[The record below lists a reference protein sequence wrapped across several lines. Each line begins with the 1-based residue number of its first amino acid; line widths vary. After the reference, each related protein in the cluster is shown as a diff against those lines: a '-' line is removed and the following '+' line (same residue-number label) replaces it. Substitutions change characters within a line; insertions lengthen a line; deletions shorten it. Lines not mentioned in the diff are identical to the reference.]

1 MAAKIIDGKLIA
13 KSIREEIKKKT
24 EELIRQHGIQ
34 PGLAAVIVGDNP
46 ASRVYVNSKRKAC
59 AEVGIY
65 SEEHAL
71 PKEMAQ
77 EDLLKLINQLNSN
90 PKIHG
95 ILVQLPLP
103 KQIDEKTII
112 NSVSPY
118 KDVDG
123 FHSLNVGNLLLGSPT
138 FIACTP
144 LGIMKLIQSTGVE
157 IKGKHA
163 VVVGRSNIVGK
174 PVAILLLAE
183 HATLTICHS
192 RTHDLAAVC
201 RQADILVAAIGKP
214 KMITG
219 DMIKPGAVVIDVGI
233 NRVNDK
239 LVGDVDFDSAAQ
251 VAGFLTP
258 VPGGVGPMTIA
269 MLLQNTLTSAMQSG

>member
-1 MAAKIIDGKLIA
+1 MTAKIIDGKLIA
-13 KSIREEIKKKT
+13 KTIREEIKMKT
-24 EELIRQHGIQ
+24 AELISQRGIQ

-46 ASRVYVNSKRKAC
+46 ASHVYVNSKRKAC
-59 AEVGIY
+59 AEAGIY

-71 PKEMAQ
+71 PQ
-77 EDLLKLINQLNSN
+77 ETTQDQLLKLVAQLNN
-90 PKIHG
+90 DPKIHG

-112 NSVSPY
+112 HSVSPK

-123 FHSLNVGNLLLGSPT
+123 FHPINTGNLLMGSPT
-138 FIACTP
+138 FVACTP

-174 PVAILLLAE
+174 PVAILLLNE
-183 HATLTICHS
+183 SATVTICHS
-192 RTHDLAAVC
+192 RTQNLKGIC
-201 RQADILVAAIGKP
+201 RQADILVAAVGKP

-219 DMIKPGAVVIDVGI
+219 DMVKPDAVVIDVGI

-239 LVGDVDFDSAAQ
+239 VIGDVDFDSATQ
-251 VAGFLTP
+251 VAGFITP

>member
-1 MAAKIIDGKLIA
+1 MTAKIIDGKQIA
-13 KSIREEIKKKT
+13 KSIREDIKKKVT
-24 EELIRQHGIQ
+24 ELVNQRGIQ

-71 PKEMAQ
+71 SKDTTQDE
-77 EDLLKLINQLNSN
+77 LLQLVDQLNTN

-103 KQIDEKTII
+103 KQIDEKII
-112 NSVSPY
+112 LKRVSPQ
-118 KDVDG
+118 KDIDG
-123 FHSLNVGNLLLGSPT
+123 FHPMNVGNLLLGSPT

-144 LGIMKLIQSTGVE
+144 YGIMKLIQSTGIE
-157 IKGKHA
+157 IKGKQA

-183 HATLTICHS
+183 HATVTICHS
-192 RTHDLAAVC
+192 RTQDLGAVC
-201 RQADILVAAIGKP
+201 RQADILVVAIGKAR
-214 KMITG
+214 MITG
-219 DMIKPGAVVIDVGI
+219 DMVKPGAVVIDVGM

-239 LVGDVDFDSAAQ
+239 LMGDVDFDSASQ
-251 VAGFLTP
+251 VAGYITP

-269 MLLQNTLTSAMQSG
+269 MLLQNTLDSAIQSG